1 MEIHLSLLMIIILFV
16 CSLVTL
22 IENEILEDKDFTR
35 TIMGIII
42 GCSMIAMFLM
52 IAYLCKPR
60 AIDVYRD
67 KTPTPTTTHTTTPT
81 PTTTTTPTTT
91 PTPTPTT
98 TLEITYFEFN
108 WYELQSYK
116 WEQQKTTTHQ
126 CSRKPKG

>member
-42 GCSMIAMFLM
+42 GCSMIAMFLT

-67 KTPTPTTTHTTTPT
+67 KTPTPPTTTTPTTTHPTTHPTTPTPTTHTTTPT
-81 PTTTTTPTTT
+81 PTTTHPTTT
-91 PTPTPTT
+91 PTTT

-108 WYELQSYK
+108 
-116 WEQQKTTTHQ
+116 
-126 CSRKPKG
+126 

>member
-16 CSLVTL
+16 CSLVLL

-35 TIMGIII
+35 TIMGIIT

-60 AIDVYRD
+60 VIDVYRN
-67 KTPTPTTTHTTTPT
+67 KTPTPPTPPTTHPTTPTPPTPTTTH
-81 PTTTTTPTTT
+81 PTTTTFPTTLPTTLPTTT
-91 PTPTPTT
+91 P

-108 WYELQSYK
+108 
-116 WEQQKTTTHQ
+116 
-126 CSRKPKG
+126 

>member
-1 MEIHLSLLMIIILFV
+1 MEIHLSLLMIIIIFV
-16 CSLVTL
+16 CSLVIL
-22 IENEILEDKDFTR
+22 IENEILEDEDFTR

-67 KTPTPTTTHTTTPT
+67 KTTPTTTHTTTPH
-81 PTTTTTPTTT
+81 PT
-91 PTPTPTT
+91 TPTPTT

-108 WYELQSYK
+108 
-116 WEQQKTTTHQ
+116 
-126 CSRKPKG
+126 

>member
-60 AIDVYRD
+60 VIDVYRD
-67 KTPTPTTTHTTTPT
+67 KTTPPTPTTTTPTTTHTTTPT
-81 PTTTTTPTTT
+81 TTPT
-91 PTPTPTT
+91 TPTT

-108 WYELQSYK
+108 
-116 WEQQKTTTHQ
+116 
-126 CSRKPKG
+126 

>member
-35 TIMGIII
+35 TIMGIIT
-42 GCSMIAMFLM
+42 GCSMIAMFLT

-60 AIDVYRD
+60 VIDVYRD
-67 KTPTPTTTHTTTPT
+67 KTPTPPTPPTTILTPTPPT
-81 PTTTTTPTTT
+81 PTTTILT
-91 PTPTPTT
+91 PTPPTP

-108 WYELQSYK
+108 
-116 WEQQKTTTHQ
+116 
-126 CSRKPKG
+126 

>member
-35 TIMGIII
+35 TIMGIIT

-67 KTPTPTTTHTTTPT
+67 KTPTPTTH
-81 PTTTTTPTTT
+81 PTTTHPTTT
-91 PTPTPTT
+91 PTPTPTP

-108 WYELQSYK
+108 
-116 WEQQKTTTHQ
+116 
-126 CSRKPKG
+126 

>member
-67 KTPTPTTTHTTTPT
+67 KTPTPPT
-81 PTTTTTPTTT
+81 PTTTNLTTTPTTT
-91 PTPTPTT
+91 PPTTTTTPPTTTTNLTPTTFPTT

-108 WYELQSYK
+108 
-116 WEQQKTTTHQ
+116 
-126 CSRKPKG
+126 

>member
-1 MEIHLSLLMIIILFV
+1 MEIHLSLLMIIIIFV

-67 KTPTPTTTHTTTPT
+67 KTPTPTTPTTHTTPT
-81 PTTTTTPTTT
+81 PTTTHTTTTNLPTTTTNLTTTHPTTT
-91 PTPTPTT
+91 PIHPTT
-98 TLEITYFEFN
+98 PLEITYFEFN
-108 WYELQSYK
+108 
-116 WEQQKTTTHQ
+116 
-126 CSRKPKG
+126 

>member
-35 TIMGIII
+35 TIMGIIT
-42 GCSMIAMFLM
+42 GCSMIAMFLT

-67 KTPTPTTTHTTTPT
+67 KTPTPPTPTTTITPTHPTPTTITPTTTTTHTTTTTPPT
-81 PTTTTTPTTT
+81 PTTTHTTT
-91 PTPTPTT
+91 HTTTPTT

-108 WYELQSYK
+108 
-116 WEQQKTTTHQ
+116 
-126 CSRKPKG
+126 

>member
-35 TIMGIII
+35 TIMGIIT
-42 GCSMIAMFLM
+42 GCSMIAMFLI

-60 AIDVYRD
+60 AVDVYRD
-67 KTPTPTTTHTTTPT
+67 KTPTPPTPTTTHTTTPT
-81 PTTTTTPTTT
+81 TTNSTTPTTT
-91 PTPTPTT
+91 TPTT

-108 WYELQSYK
+108 
-116 WEQQKTTTHQ
+116 
-126 CSRKPKG
+126 

>member
-1 MEIHLSLLMIIILFV
+1 MIIILFV

-42 GCSMIAMFLM
+42 GCSMIAMFLT

-67 KTPTPTTTHTTTPT
+67 KTPTPPTPT
-81 PTTTTTPTTT
+81 PTTTTTHTTHPTTPPTPTTHPTTT
-91 PTPTPTT
+91 HPTPTTTHPTT

-108 WYELQSYK
+108 
-116 WEQQKTTTHQ
+116 
-126 CSRKPKG
+126 

>member
-60 AIDVYRD
+60 TIDVYRD
-67 KTPTPTTTHTTTPT
+67 KTPTPPT
-81 PTTTTTPTTT
+81 PTTTTHTTPPTTT
-91 PTPTPTT
+91 HTPSTPPTTTT

-108 WYELQSYK
+108 
-116 WEQQKTTTHQ
+116 
-126 CSRKPKG
+126 

>member
-60 AIDVYRD
+60 AVDVYRD
-67 KTPTPTTTHTTTPT
+67 KTPTPPT
-81 PTTTTTPTTT
+81 PTTTTTTT
-91 PTPTPTT
+91 PTPPTPTTHTTHTTPPTHPTTTNLTTTHTPT

-108 WYELQSYK
+108 
-116 WEQQKTTTHQ
+116 
-126 CSRKPKG
+126 

>member
-60 AIDVYRD
+60 VIDVYRD
-67 KTPTPTTTHTTTPT
+67 KT
-81 PTTTTTPTTT
+81 
-91 PTPTPTT
+91 
-98 TLEITYFEFN
+98 TLEITYKN
-108 WYELQSYK
+108 NVPIDTVVVW
-116 WEQQKTTTHQ
+116 
-126 CSRKPKG
+126 KGK